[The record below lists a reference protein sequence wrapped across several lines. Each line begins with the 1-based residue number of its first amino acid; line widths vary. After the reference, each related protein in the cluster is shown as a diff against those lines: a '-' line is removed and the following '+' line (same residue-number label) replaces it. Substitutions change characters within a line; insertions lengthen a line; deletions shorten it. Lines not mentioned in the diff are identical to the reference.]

1 MLEVRPGFNIMIFE
15 HVLWLEIFICY
26 ELSAARLQ
34 PSTGRY
40 KMTRITN
47 KVVYNYRLTPTLRLT
62 NYNDRK

>member
-1 MLEVRPGFNIMIFE
+1 MLEVRPGLNIMNFK

-40 KMTRITN
+40 KMTRITIESGIQLQIDAYVTVN
-47 KVVYNYRLTPTLRLT
+47 
-62 NYNDRK
+62 NYNDRE